1 MPRRPGD
8 GDDLRIGD
16 PEREHVI
23 ALLGEHLGARRLEV
37 HEYDER
43 CRVAA
48 QARLRS
54 ELTALFAD
62 LPDPRP
68 VLATTAE
75 PAPAARPGGTALA
88 VGLGV
93 ALLALAV
100 VTRQLWLLGIFAVAI
115 ALWLARSR

>member
-1 MPRRPGD
+1 MPRQPGD

-16 PEREHVI
+16 PEREHAI

-43 CRVAA
+43 CRLAA

-54 ELTALFAD
+54 ELTSLFED
-62 LPDPRP
+62 LPEPRP
-68 VLATTAE
+68 VPATTVE
-75 PAPAARPGGTALA
+75 PAPAGRPGGTALV

-93 ALLALAV
+93 ALVALAL
-100 VTRQLWLLGIFAVAI
+100 VTRQIWLLGILAVAA
-115 ALWLARSR
+115 ALWLARTR